1 MAEKLA
7 RSFRQEKEKK
17 LLEEPPILKFIR
29 IHIRN
34 LFHFPLATM
43 LKGAVVL
50 TEELVIEAMPAA
62 WELLLETNHDT
73 ATSSAAVFLMGSV
86 KAQNFAFDIMQRALK
101 NKNPDI
107 RIGAIQR
114 YLVLWKCRFHVWP
127 RMEDN
132 AHDATFKVPPGGI
145 EFTLPSPK
153 IGIESLPVVDPPWM
167 PVQQTK
173 DMDMTLNQDRH
184 VSVGSAESKIIPNLI
199 IVISLSPHSDL
210 WSPPPRAARCSRR
223 RRYAMRC
230 ASKGISSGQSGTA
243 S

>member
-101 NKNPDI
+101 NKNPDV

-184 VSVGSAESKIIPNLI
+184 VSGGIEQIKANLLIVVTSPFQTALPGYRYQEPQDAANRSNTKCAAPAEGQAEGG
-199 IVISLSPHSDL
+199 
-210 WSPPPRAARCSRR
+210 AA
-223 RRYAMRC
+223 
-230 ASKGISSGQSGTA
+230 
-243 S
+243 